1 MLEFNGDWIM
11 DLKLE
16 KFSLLNHMDY
26 NVDVEKVNQGF
37 FEVEIVDEHNNTP
50 DPEEYQYNTVNWLL
64 DPLHQK
70 AILNKLF
77 LHCKEIIYPQ
87 YKKILWE
94 SDYPECYPKLNN
106 IKDLKKLLGIS
117 RIKIESIEKD
127 NFAYFILDFKSCL
140 DYEHGI
146 QTVFY
151 MDTIIDHGEDIDY
164 KKIFKHRGD
173 DPELEYNKLVEK
185 LNRRTLTMQLP
196 HPKYGK
202 LKPWQRKANL
212 QYPMAIYQAGL
223 HVELRENLEN
233 GVIPKEPYTSRI
245 LELSIFHKK
254 EELTQY
260 LIKRNPEKKYNS
272 FKYALDFD
280 RYDLMDEL
288 LKQGLELND
297 RIAFDS
303 PFLHVVRSIQRARI
317 KNEDT
322 EKFKMRL
329 KYLIM
334 NGLNPYLEDS
344 SKRSSISIIKDR
356 ELRKEIIDYISAFR
370 I

>member
-117 RIKIESIEKD
+117 RIKIES
-127 NFAYFILDFKSCL
+127 N
-140 DYEHGI
+140 
-146 QTVFY
+146 
-151 MDTIIDHGEDIDY
+151 